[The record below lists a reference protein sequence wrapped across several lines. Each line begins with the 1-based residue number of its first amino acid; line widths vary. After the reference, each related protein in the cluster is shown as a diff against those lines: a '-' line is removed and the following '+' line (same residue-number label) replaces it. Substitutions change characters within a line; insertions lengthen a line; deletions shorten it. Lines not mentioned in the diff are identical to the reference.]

1 MKALRVTWSFGS
13 CTSFLPPADTTIRS
27 TVNRHERA
35 AQDQNKRCMT
45 NLADPDSD
53 KTSLADADYDNTG
66 LADAYSDNTGL
77 VDADSDNTGLA
88 DADSDDISLVDT
100 DSDNASL
107 AYPDSDN
114 TSLADV
120 DSITCATTM
129 HRCCCQS
136 RNLHV

>member
-35 AQDQNKRCMT
+35 VQDQNERYMT
-45 NLADPDSD
+45 NLADADSD
-53 KTSLADADYDNTG
+53 KTSLADADSDNTG

-77 VDADSDNTGLA
+77 ADADSDNTILA
-88 DADSDDISLVDT
+88 YP
-100 DSDNASL
+100 DSDNTSL